1 MTDAVKPKQI
11 TFAEMLAMLATP
23 RSTAY
28 HLMATDPSFPK
39 GAKIGR
45 RRMFRVE
52 DLDRYLATKHAT
64 GQEG

>member
-1 MTDAVKPKQI
+1 MIDIKPQQL
-11 TFAEMLAMLATP
+11 TFAEMLTYCNLP

-52 DLDRYLATKHAT
+52 DLDRYLAAKHAT